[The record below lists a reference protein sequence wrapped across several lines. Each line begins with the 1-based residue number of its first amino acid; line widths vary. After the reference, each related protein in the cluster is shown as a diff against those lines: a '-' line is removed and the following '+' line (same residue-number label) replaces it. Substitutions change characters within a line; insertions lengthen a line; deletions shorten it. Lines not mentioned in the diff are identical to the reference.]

1 MRVLSTLTDPATI
14 RRILEHLGVRAE
26 PLPRAPARDPTWEQ
40 VDLGFDD
47 DAA

>member
-1 MRVLSTLTDPATI
+1 MLSTIPDPAAI
-14 RRILEHLGVRAE
+14 RRRLVEHLGVRAE

-47 DAA
+47 NAA